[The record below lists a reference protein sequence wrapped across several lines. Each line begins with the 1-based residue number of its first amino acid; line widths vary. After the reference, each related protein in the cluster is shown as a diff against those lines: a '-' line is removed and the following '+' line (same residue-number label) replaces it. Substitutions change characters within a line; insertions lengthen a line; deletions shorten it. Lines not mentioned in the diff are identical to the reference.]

1 MHFGVFN
8 ISCAFITDI
17 GHCKKINEFVNK
29 KLDTF
34 EHKEGP
40 DFSLY
45 PKAVTNPEVLP
56 NEDAVGISNGN
67 TMSAP
72 SSAEPTNVQVAV
84 THCGVDTVELSHD
97 EISVTTTLGQN
108 NFAEWQIVSIRP
120 YF

>member
-45 PKAVTNPEVLP
+45 PKAVTNPEVLS
-56 NEDAVGISNGN
+56 NEDPAGISNGN
-67 TMSAP
+67 TVSAP

-84 THCGVDTVELSHD
+84 S
-97 EISVTTTLGQN
+97 TLWGRYSRA
-108 NFAEWQIVSIRP
+108 FS
-120 YF
+120 